1 MVLDMQARLLLDM
14 LGKGIESALINPS
27 ALVPDPWQVSSET
40 LTSIDPEAVAV
51 EPALVPC
58 VQVCFGLCCNHVLL
72 ILFNEKIYTQLSG
85 VAMVNCMVQSAY
97 FVLYALGIHFIYI
110 HLLRKL
116 IFFLHIVNNT
126 RQPIEHVILLKP
138 LILSLCSIS

>member
-40 LTSIDPEAVAV
+40 LSSIDPEAVAV

-58 VQVCFGLCCNHVLL
+58 VQVCLVNCCNRVLL
-72 ILFNEKIYTQLSG
+72 ILFDKKIRTKHSG
-85 VAMVNCMVQSAY
+85 VALINCCMVQSAY
-97 FVLYALGIHFIYI
+97 SVFEGLAIHFIYI
-110 HLLRKL
+110 HLCKRTET
-116 IFFLHIVNNT
+116 F
-126 RQPIEHVILLKP
+126 
-138 LILSLCSIS
+138 

>member
-40 LTSIDPEAVAV
+40 LSSIDPEAVAV

-58 VQVCFGLCCNHVLL
+58 VQVCLVNCCNHVLR
-72 ILFNEKIYTQLSG
+72 ILFDEKIKTWQLLTAALFSLPHTLFFVG
-85 VAMVNCMVQSAY
+85 LAMH
-97 FVLYALGIHFIYI
+97 LFIFTSV
-110 HLLRKL
+110 KEFN
-116 IFFLHIVNNT
+116 FFT
-126 RQPIEHVILLKP
+126 
-138 LILSLCSIS
+138 